1 MKQDTTLIASG
12 RHKDWTQGGVN
23 PVVQRAST
31 MVFDTV
37 EQMKHATKNRAGDT
51 LFYGRRGTTTSFA
64 LAQAMTELEGGA
76 GCALYP
82 CGTAAITSALL
93 SFLKHGDHLLMVD
106 NTYEPTRAFC
116 DNILKNMGIST
127 TYYDPMIGEGIVELI
142 QENTRVL
149 FLESPGSNTM
159 EIQDVP
165 TLSRIAHQTD
175 ITVILDNTWAS
186 GLLFKPFDFGVDI
199 SVQAATKYI
208 VGHSDAMLGTAV
220 ANEKHWPQLRENSY
234 LLGQCASPDDCYMA
248 LRGLRT
254 LSVRMKQHQTSALT
268 VATWLKQHP
277 MVTKVLHPSFDECPG
292 SEFFKRDFT
301 GSNGLFSFIVNT
313 KDEKKITAM
322 LDGMHHFKMGFSW
335 GGFESL
341 ILPVNG
347 LNHLRTAN
355 PWQEQGRVIRL
366 HIGLE
371 DVEDLL
377 SDLTQGLAKLA

>member
-1 MKQDTTLIASG
+1 MKDDTKLIAAG
-12 RHKDWTQGGVN
+12 RENKWTQGGVN

-31 MVFDTV
+31 VVFDTV
-37 EQMKHATKNRAGDT
+37 KEMKHATVNRAGDT
-51 LFYGRRGTTTSFA
+51 LFYGRRGTTTTFA
-64 LAQAMTELEGGA
+64 LAKAMTDLEGGA

-93 SFLKHGDHLLMVD
+93 SFLKTGDHLLMVD
-106 NTYEPTRAFC
+106 TAYEPTRAFC
-116 DNILKNMGIST
+116 DTILKNMGIET
-127 TYYDPMIGEGIVELI
+127 TYYDPMIGSAIGDLI
-142 QENTRVL
+142 QRNTRVL

-186 GLLFKPFDFGVDI
+186 GILFKPFDFGVDI

-208 VGHSDAMLGTAV
+208 VGHSDAMLGTAT

-248 LRGLRT
+248 LRGIRT
-254 LSVRMKQHQTSALT
+254 LGVRMKQHQTSALK
-268 VATWLKQHP
+268 VAHWLKQQP
-277 MVTKVLHPSFDECPG
+277 IVTAVLHPSFDECPG
-292 SEFFKRDFT
+292 SEYFKRDFT
-301 GSNGLFSFIVNT
+301 GSNGLFSFVVNSQ
-313 KDEKKITAM
+313 DEQKITGM
-322 LDGMHHFKMGFSW
+322 LDSMHHFKMGFSW

-347 LNHLRTAN
+347 LKNLRTAN
-355 PWQEQGRVIRL
+355 PWQTTGRVIRV

-371 DVEDLL
+371 DVDDLIEDLA
-377 SDLTQGLAKLA
+377 QGLAKLA